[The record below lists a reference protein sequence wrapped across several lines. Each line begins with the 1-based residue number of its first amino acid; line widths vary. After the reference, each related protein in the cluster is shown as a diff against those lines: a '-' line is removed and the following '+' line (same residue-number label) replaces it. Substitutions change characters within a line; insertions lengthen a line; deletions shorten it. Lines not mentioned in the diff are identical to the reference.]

1 MESLPEG
8 CIASILSRTTPED
21 VCRLS
26 LVSKTFCS
34 AADSD
39 TIWDRFLPSDFH
51 SIVSLSPSLANA
63 SSKKALYLALS
74 IHLVIIDDGKKSFQL
89 DMKSGKKCYML
100 GARSFSI
107 DVVYDERHWRWT
119 TYPKSRFPEVAM
131 LGIVRRL
138 VFRGMI
144 NKICLSPNTQYG
156 SYLVFRNIDA
166 LNVHKVPVL
175 LAINTVGGDFIT
187 KMVSLDP
194 DSLQGEEHD
203 QFERLQGLSV
213 RSDDWLEIEMGEFF
227 NSGLEDEE
235 VHMSVAVGYVFT
247 HLIIEGIE
255 IRPKKNN

>member
-1 MESLPEG
+1 MESLPEE

-21 VCRLS
+21 ASRLS

-39 TIWDRFLPSDFH
+39 AVWDRFLPSDFH
-51 SIVSLSPSLANA
+51 SIISLSPSLANA

-74 IHLVIIDDGKKSFQL
+74 IHPVIIDDGKKSFQL
-89 DMKSGKKCYML
+89 DMESGKKRYML
-100 GARSFSI
+100 GARSLSI
-107 DVVYDERHWRWT
+107 ALVDDEHHWRWT
-119 TYPKSRFPEVAM
+119 TLPESRFPEVAM

-166 LNVHKVPVL
+166 FNVHKVPVL

-187 KMVSLDP
+187 KLVSLNP
-194 DSLQGEEHD
+194 DSLQDEAHGR
-203 QFERLQGLSV
+203 FERLQGPSV
-213 RSDDWLEIEMGEFF
+213 RSDDRLEVEMGEFF
-227 NSGLEDEE
+227 NAGLEDEE
-235 VHMSVAVGYVFT
+235 VQMSVLMVYVST
-247 HLIIEGIE
+247 YLIIEGIE
-255 IRPKKNN
+255 IRPKENN